1 MVGLE
6 LVVGYLIAWA
16 TRKARRVGSR
26 LDGEVDYALDA
37 GLDRLHDAVAGQLGA
52 DPALTD
58 LDQEASTAGGV
69 VGDLTRRR
77 VDLAIEAAATRDP
90 SFGEELRLILD
101 GLAALDGGRAAAEVS
116 ASGTGA
122 VAVGGNVDIRADRGG
137 AAALS
142 IGTANIGAP
151 PQTQPGPVPPDPSPP
166 GRPRG

>member
-6 LVVGYLIAWA
+6 LVVVYLIAWA

-26 LDGEVDYALDA
+26 LDGEVDYVLDA
-37 GLDRLHDAVAGQLGA
+37 GLNRLHDAVAGKLGA
-52 DPALTD
+52 DPVLTD
-58 LDQEASTAGGV
+58 LDQEASTEGGV

-90 SFGEELRLILD
+90 SFAEELRLILD
-101 GLAALDGGRAAAEVS
+101 GLAALDGGRVAEVS
-116 ASGTGA
+116 AAGTGTA
-122 VAVGGNVDIRADRGG
+122 AVGGNVDIRADHGS

-151 PQTQPGPVPPDPSPP
+151 PPTQPAPVPPDPSQP